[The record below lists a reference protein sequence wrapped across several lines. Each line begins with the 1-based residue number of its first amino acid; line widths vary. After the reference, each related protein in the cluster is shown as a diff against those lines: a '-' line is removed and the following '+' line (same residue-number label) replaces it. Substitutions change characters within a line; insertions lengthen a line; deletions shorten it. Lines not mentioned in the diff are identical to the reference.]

1 MMFLDPHTKSPIYND
16 FPYKPPLYDGSSK
29 PCLTTRMN
37 INFEQGVK
45 QPPDSR
51 SLVSQGLEPPN
62 MIVSLPYRS
71 NPRGKVMAVILG
83 VAKEN
88 ILVQASWMVGK
99 IGGS

>member
-1 MMFLDPHTKSPIYND
+1 MMFLDPNTKSPIYDD
-16 FPYKPPLYDGSSK
+16 FPKPPLFDVSSK
-29 PCLTTRMN
+29 PCLTRMN

-88 ILVQASWMVGK
+88 ILVQAL
-99 IGGS
+99 